1 MNKPACGG
9 RVLRPPVA
17 MATGG
22 IVLDDT
28 DRKIL
33 KQLQLDGRLTVSELS
48 ERIALSAT
56 PCARRLKRLEE
67 EGVINGYRA
76 MIDRN
81 RVQLSTT
88 VFVGVS
94 LDQHNADAVHNF
106 EAEIHKMPQ
115 IISGYVVSGE
125 YDYLLEVVSSDIQ
138 NHEKFLRELLQRSAV
153 KSLHSC
159 FAMRTVKTGAT
170 LPID

>member
-1 MNKPACGG
+1 MGTPGCGTKI
-9 RVLRPPVA
+9 VRPRA
-17 MATGG
+17 ASRTGG
-22 IVLDDT
+22 TDMDET

-33 KQLQLDGRLTVSELS
+33 KHLQLDGRLTVADLS

-67 EGVINGYRA
+67 IGVITGYRA
-76 MIDRN
+76 MIN
-81 RVQLSTT
+81 RELVQLGTT

-94 LDQHNADAVHNF
+94 LDQHHADVVEHF
-106 EAEIHKMPQ
+106 EAEINAMPE
-115 IISGYVVSGE
+115 IISCYVVSGE
-125 YDYLLEVVSSDIQ
+125 YDYLLEVVSQDIL
-138 NHEKFLRELLQRSAV
+138 NHEGFLRDLLSRTDV

-170 LPID
+170 LPIE

>member
-1 MNKPACGG
+1 M
-9 RVLRPPVA
+9 
-17 MATGG
+17 
-22 IVLDDT
+22 DET

-33 KQLQLDGRLTVSELS
+33 KNLQLDGRLTVADLS

-67 EGVINGYRA
+67 IGVITGYRA
-76 MIDRN
+76 MIN
-81 RVQLSTT
+81 RELVQLGTT

-94 LDQHNADAVHNF
+94 LDQHHADVVEHF
-106 EAEIHKMPQ
+106 EAEINAMPE
-115 IISGYVVSGE
+115 IISCYVVSGE
-125 YDYLLEVVSSDIQ
+125 YDYLLEVVSQDIL
-138 NHEKFLRELLQRSAV
+138 NHEGFLRELLSRTDV

-170 LPID
+170 LPIG

>member
-9 RVLRPPVA
+9 RVIRPPVA

-22 IVLDDT
+22 ISMDNT

-33 KQLQLDGRLTVSELS
+33 KQLQLDGRLTVAELS
-48 ERIALSAT
+48 ERVALSAT

-67 EGVINGYRA
+67 EGVVTGYRA

-81 RVQLSTT
+81 LVQLGTT

-94 LDQHNADAVHNF
+94 LEQHNAEAVRAF
-106 EAEIHKMPQ
+106 ESEVHKMPQ
-115 IISGYVVSGE
+115 IISCYVVSGE
-125 YDYLLEVVSSDIQ
+125 YDYLLEVVSQDIQ
-138 NHEKFLRELLQRSAV
+138 NHEKFLRELLARAAV

-170 LPID
+170 LPIE

>member
-1 MNKPACGG
+1 MSKPGCGDK
-9 RVLRPPVA
+9 VLRPAAIPA
-17 MATGG
+17 LGKAGM
-22 IVLDDT
+22 DET

-33 KQLQLDGRLTVSELS
+33 KHLQLDGRLTVAELS

-56 PCARRLKRLEE
+56 PVARRLRRLEE
-67 EGVINGYRA
+67 AGVITGYRA
-76 MIDRN
+76 MIDRSL
-81 RVQLSTT
+81 VQLGTT

-94 LDQHNADAVHNF
+94 LEQHSADAVSSF
-106 EAEIHKMPQ
+106 EAEINQIPE

-125 YDYLLEVVSSDIQ
+125 YDYLLEVVSQDIQ
-138 NHEKFLRELLQRSAV
+138 NHERFLRELLSRTAV

-159 FAMRTVKTGAT
+159 FAMRTVKIGAT